1 MSTTTQ
7 RAIYAGILSDL
18 HTAADAEEIGVHRD
32 YIYITPMPLF
42 TQADDR
48 IIQLIPSV
56 PVVETETVGIG
67 LVEEEFRVCVWVRNY
82 LDQAMRSTLRLTDST
97 LGALV
102 TMGEVRQTLIQSTA
116 NGEATIAVRW
126 LQGGT
131 PIESEEEAGWMYYED
146 TYTIGYEVV
155 WGSS

>member
-1 MSTTTQ
+1 MATTTQ
-7 RAIYAGILSDL
+7 RAVYAGILSDL
-18 HTAADAEEIGVHRD
+18 HTAADAEEIGVHKD
-32 YIYITPMPLF
+32 FIYITPVPIF

-56 PVVETETVGIG
+56 PTVETDSVGLG

-82 LDQAMRSTLRLTDST
+82 LDQAMRSTIRLTDAT

-102 TMGEVRQTLIQSTA
+102 TVGEVRQTLIQSTA
-116 NGEATIAVRW
+116 NSTSTVPIRW
-126 LQGGT
+126 LLGSS

-146 TYTIGYEVV
+146 TYVVGYEIA
-155 WGSS
+155 WS

>member
-1 MSTTTQ
+1 MATTTQ

-18 HTAADAEEIGVHRD
+18 HTAADADEIGVHKD
-32 YIYITPMPLF
+32 FIYITPVPIF

-56 PVVETETVGIG
+56 PTVETDSVGLG

-82 LDQAMRSTLRLTDST
+82 LDQAMRSTIRLTDAT

-102 TMGEVRQTLIQSTA
+102 TVGEVRQTLIQSTA
-116 NGEATIAVRW
+116 NGTSTVPVRW
-126 LQGGT
+126 LFGSA

-146 TYTIGYEVV
+146 TYVVGYEIV
-155 WGSS
+155 WS